1 VGKEESLVY
10 VSKGVWFSFW
20 VTHKANIISPQM
32 ARAASPIPLQKQ
44 VRIQCVSVYQATA
57 PVDEAGRLLVFLQIL
72 DNP

>member
-1 VGKEESLVY
+1 
-10 VSKGVWFSFW
+10 
-20 VTHKANIISPQM
+20 M